1 LVGPVVAVG
10 PGAPDGEADGD
21 AVEHAVAITTVRTA
35 MSHQFLLV
43 VKSILLEIAYR
54 KR

>member
-1 LVGPVVAVG
+1 LVVPDVAVG

-21 AVEHAVAITTVRTA
+21 AVEHAVASTTVKTA

-43 VKSILLEIAYR
+43 VKSILLEIACQ
-54 KR
+54 KS